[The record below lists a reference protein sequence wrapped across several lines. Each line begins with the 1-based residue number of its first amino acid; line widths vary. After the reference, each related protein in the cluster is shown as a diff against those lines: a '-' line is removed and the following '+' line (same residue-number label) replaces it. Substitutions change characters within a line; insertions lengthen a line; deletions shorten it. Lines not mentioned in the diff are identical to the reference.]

1 MTLSYA
7 SITAKTSTNDTAA
20 APHSVDAPVPVP
32 APRSPKAPVTAS
44 STKAPVPAPRT
55 KDTMGLLPSEP
66 SICIARVPT
75 SFNDGQLIGI
85 CQDELNLGKVNKV
98 DIIQKTDKNGNDY
111 LMVFIHFTAWNCE
124 DEGADI
130 RRMLMND
137 EKVKIIYDEP
147 HYLTLSKSYTSKSNS
162 KRANPKN
169 NKRSKPR
176 VVMDEEG
183 WTQTP
188 VYNKKS
194 TQTHATQP
202 EESSSQT
209 KDSQRNAV
217 NAFAGLDLEE

>member
-1 MTLSYA
+1 MPLSYA
-7 SITAKTSTNDTAA
+7 NIAAKTSTNDTAA
-20 APHSVDAPVPVP
+20 APASVDAPVP
-32 APRSPKAPVTAS
+32 APRTSKASVTES
-44 STKAPVPAPRT
+44 NTKAPVPAPRA

-137 EKVKIIYDEP
+137 EKIKIIYDEP
-147 HYLTLSKSYTSKSNS
+147 HYLNLSKSYTSKSNS
-162 KRANPKN
+162 KRANPKS
-169 NKRSKPR
+169 NKRSKPH

-183 WTQTP
+183 WTQKP

-194 TQTHATQP
+194 TQYHPTQVD
-202 EESSSQT
+202 ESSTQT

-217 NAFAGLDLEE
+217 NAFAGLDLGE